1 MLENMM
7 EELEHWNQKKR
18 LLDRLEENYPLL
30 SLLLFQ
36 ILAGV
41 LMVAVVS
48 GIAFTGGVLIW
59 MFDRMIS
66 LL

>member
-7 EELEHWNQKKR
+7 EELEHWNQKTR

-30 SLLLFQ
+30 SLLMFQ

>member
-7 EELEHWNQKKR
+7 EELEHWNQKTR